1 MQVEIAFGILA
12 FFTLLGGVMAV
23 AARNLFRAALGLMLS
38 LIGVAGLFLL
48 QNAQFLAAVQVLIF
62 AGGIAV
68 LIVYAVALLEK
79 PGEPMTAV
87 YGKLVPA
94 AAVTGSVLAVIVI
107 AAIVK
112 SVDGSSPPAAV
123 PARFIGQVFMNQLLV
138 PFEALSLLLLS
149 ALVGAL
155 LVARSGGEGKR

>member
-1 MQVEIAFGILA
+1 MPVEVAFGVLSL
-12 FFTLLGGVMAV
+12 FTLAGGVIAV
-23 AARNLFRAALGLMLS
+23 GSRNMFRAALGLMLS

-79 PGEPMTAV
+79 PGEPLEAV
-87 YGKLVPA
+87 FGKLVPVA
-94 AAVTGSVLAVIVI
+94 ALTGAVVSGMVI
-107 AAIVK
+107 AGILKAAE
-112 SVDGSSPPAAV
+112 SSSPPAAV
-123 PARFIGQVFMNQLLV
+123 PARFIGQVFLNHLLV

-155 LVARSGGEGKR
+155 LVARGSGEDKH

>member
-1 MQVEIAFGILA
+1 
-12 FFTLLGGVMAV
+12 MAV
-23 AARNLFRAALGLMLS
+23 ASKNLFRASLGLMMS

-79 PGEPMTAV
+79 PGVPLAMAF
-87 YGKLVPA
+87 GKLAPA
-94 AAVTGSVLAVIVI
+94 GMAVGAVFAVMVI
-107 AAIVK
+107 AGIWKA
-112 SVDGSSPPAAV
+112 SEGSSPPAAV
-123 PARFIGQVFMNQLLV
+123 PARFIGQVLLNELLV

-155 LVARSGGEGKR
+155 MVARGSGEDER